1 MGIREMSDDDL
12 VVEYKALH
20 RAVYVDDT
28 YSLGDMGRLVI
39 LENELIRRGYDIIET
54 VEVVK
59 SERGR

>member
-20 RAVYVDDT
+20 RAVYVDNT